1 MIWPSPAVALVVGA
15 LVIAGVGAV
24 AGKEPGKRT
33 ETEKETKLYSP
44 AGFPVGT
51 VPAASVVVT
60 IDPTVV
66 ASERMDRFN
75 LYDLLLPAG
84 DPVVTLDAVVG
95 PGVGG
100 FVVADGPEVVT
111 ADIIPDTR
119 YNVKKDTRSV
129 AAPCQV
135 QPLGIGGLRWALLG

>member
-1 MIWPSPAVALVVGA
+1 MGL
-15 LVIAGVGAV
+15 
-24 AGKEPGKRT
+24 
-33 ETEKETKLYSP
+33 
-44 AGFPVGT
+44 T

-66 ASERMDRFN
+66 ASERMNRFN

-84 DPVVTLDAVVG
+84 DPVVTLDAAVG

-111 ADIIPDTR
+111 PDIIRDTR
-119 YNVKKDTRSV
+119 YNTRYNMIDKLSQHLSPKPNFV
-129 AAPCQV
+129 T
-135 QPLGIGGLRWALLG
+135 